1 MFCFAVLIPLKNE
14 VCNISKIDFDIEI
27 ITMTV
32 WQAELG
38 PNSRTWKQRE
48 WTKRG
53 SFNYSNTE
61 R

>member
-14 VCNISKIDFDIEI
+14 MCNIKKIDFDIEI

-38 PNSRTWKQRE
+38 PNSRTWKQRSE
-48 WTKRG
+48 LK
-53 SFNYSNTE
+53 E
-61 R
+61 AALL

>member
-14 VCNISKIDFDIEI
+14 MCNIKKIDFDIEI

-38 PNSRTWKQRE
+38 PNSRTWKQRSE
-48 WTKRG
+48 LK
-53 SFNYSNTE
+53 E
-61 R
+61 VALL